1 MSKRSSSEN
10 KRTRS
15 SVKTLEEINTIL
27 KEHKEELRKRYR
39 IKEIGVFGS
48 YVRGE
53 QKKRGSDIDILVE
66 FEEGEIPDLFKF
78 IEMERY
84 LSRLLRKKVDLV
96 RKKVIRPELKEIVLK
111 EVVYI

>member
-1 MSKRSSSEN
+1 MSKNLISEN
-10 KRTRS
+10 RNTRTI
-15 SVKTLEEINTIL
+15 KTLEEINAIL

-53 QKKRGSDIDILVE
+53 QKKRGSDVDILVE
-66 FEEGEIPDLFKF
+66 FDELPDIFMF
-78 IEMERY
+78 IDLEDH

-96 RKKVIRPELKEIVLK
+96 RKGAIRPELKDIIFNET
-111 EVVYI
+111 VYI

>member
-1 MSKRSSSEN
+1 MIKNQRSRAQSSK
-10 KRTRS
+10 
-15 SVKTLEEINTIL
+15 SVKSLQEINKIL
-27 KEHKEELRKRYR
+27 REHKEEVKKRYK

-84 LSRLLRKKVDLV
+84 LSRLLGKKVDLV
-96 RKKVIRPELKEIVLK
+96 RKKVIRPELKDIVLK